1 MDGILTISKLNKL
14 TWAKVSST
22 SSKGRSKR
30 EDRKRAFQEG
40 CRDVKEEGLRKATL
54 SKIGKEQR
62 FVGRRSELFL
72 SHEIL

>member
-1 MDGILTISKLNKL
+1 MDGILNISKPNKL
-14 TWAKVSST
+14 AWAKVSST

-30 EDRKRAFQEG
+30 EDRKCAFQ
-40 CRDVKEEGLRKATL
+40 EGLRKATL

-62 FVGRRSELFL
+62 FVGRRSQLFL